1 MRRYFSILKLFLKAK
16 FIFKNPTKHELVIF
30 DDESFA
36 DLKNFIH
43 NYNFFILQSRIENI
57 NKIYFSF
64 KILKYFL
71 KNFNGNVMTAYLAS
85 LLEIINPKVVLTYID
100 NSLKFHDLAR
110 ILDKKM
116 S

>member
-43 NYNFFILQSRIENI
+43 NYNFFILQSRIESI
-57 NKIYFSF
+57 NKIEERR
-64 KILKYFL
+64 KLIRNKH
-71 KNFNGNVMTAYLAS
+71 A
-85 LLEIINPKVVLTYID
+85 
-100 NSLKFHDLAR
+100 
-110 ILDKKM
+110 
-116 S
+116 